1 MKELRSTEINNN
13 DSRLITGYALVFNSP
28 TDNLGDFTEIIE
40 PTALD
45 GVLEVSDVLAL
56 LNHDESRGVLARYR
70 NGQGSLKLYID
81 ENGLRYE
88 FEAPHTALGDEVIE
102 GIKRGDITNS
112 SFAFTVE
119 DDDWTNT
126 DGHYTRIIKKISKLY
141 DVSMVYHPAYDA
153 TSVNL
158 RGLDKIKKKEELDIY
173 YGKLKSELK

>member
-1 MKELRSTEINNN
+1 MKELRSTDINEE
-13 DSRLITGYALVFNSP
+13 SRTISGYALVFNSP

-45 GVLEVSDVLAL
+45 GVLENSDVLAL

-70 NGQGSLKLYID
+70 NGTGSLKLYID
-81 ENGLRYE
+81 SVGLRYE

-102 GIKRGDITNS
+102 GIKRGDITSS
-112 SFAFTVE
+112 SFAFTVA
-119 DDDWTNT
+119 DDDWTVEN
-126 DGHYTRIIKKISKLY
+126 GHYTRTIKKFSKLY

-158 RGLDKIKKKEELDIY
+158 RGLNEIKKKEELDIY
-173 YGKLKSELK
+173 YGKLKSNLK